1 MIQPGETEL
10 FRVNTSSS
18 QGWRNHISLLYLNS
32 PIPGWAPSAAW
43 FDLIRFII
51 RRPLLLRCHRV
62 LRCGTRF
69 VFACNWS
76 GPYRSRSEDRVNSI
90 LVEPRPISNLHGAC
104 LVSALNEAR
113 IIIVRLLHEF
123 ELGDWSLHGPLQ
135 TYACR
140 LPSLHMMVHPTY
152 REARRSH
159 LYHRH
164 ATGVHAD
171 FMVWVAGAWAARA
184 RDRILQRMWRAFA
197 EALWRYVRLLI
208 NQRWPGLLDN
218 LEQ

>member
-1 MIQPGETEL
+1 MIQPGATEL
-10 FRVNTSSS
+10 FRINTSSS
-18 QGWRNHISLLYLNS
+18 QSWRNHISLVYLNS

-51 RRPLLLRCHRV
+51 RRTLLLRCRRV

-76 GPYRSRSEDRVNSI
+76 KVYRYGAKCFVVSPQKINS
-90 LVEPRPISNLHGAC
+90 LHGAC

-113 IIIVRLLHEF
+113 HNVIQALHVI
-123 ELGDWSLHGPLQ
+123 ELGGVNLLGPLQ
-135 TYACR
+135 RFGYR
-140 LPSLHMMVHPTY
+140 LPNLDTQVHLTW

-164 ATGVHAD
+164 ARGVDND
-171 FMVWVAGAWAARA
+171 FMCRVAGAWAARA
-184 RDRILQRMWRAFA
+184 RDRILQRMWLAFA
-197 EALWRYVRLLI
+197 EAVWLRVLQLI
-208 NQRWPGLLDN
+208 RERRPALLD
-218 LEQ
+218 LV